1 MTPVPIAKVV
11 VSAVAQHRATVYEFS
26 EVISEVSFAHCQIR
40 GALVGVAPAM
50 SEGDPSPGGDPSGG
64 DGSSGSKFNTHNPAV
79 KRILRE
85 QREML
90 ASDEDENESWCVHAE
105 MCEDDIF
112 EWHFAIMGAEGSE
125 FEGGIYHGRILLPPE
140 YPFKP
145 PSFML
150 LTPSGRF
157 ETMTKICLSITQH
170 HPEHWQPSWSVRTA
184 LLAVRAFMP
193 TPADGAVGSLEFTP
207 DERRSLAVRSRE
219 EVPSF
224 GNATRRELT
233 QSVHDR
239 MLRRW
244 ETRVEAKRR
253 EEIEAEG
260 ETIELEGT
268 GGGGDAGLGEPTPRK
283 VEVTEE
289 IDEEVVEEEEET
301 VEVEGTP
308 DGTTETDGGE
318 AETHAPAPER
328 EVHVERE
335 VPAPTPTPAHQP
347 QPAPTPPPPAP
358 APTRPVA
365 GVTDSPA
372 VADLKRKLD
381 LLAAALVAAIAAIL
395 IRKFLRSLGEGEL

>member
-1 MTPVPIAKVV
+1 
-11 VSAVAQHRATVYEFS
+11 
-26 EVISEVSFAHCQIR
+26 
-40 GALVGVAPAM
+40 M
-50 SEGDPSPGGDPSGG
+50 SEGDPSPGDPSGG

-207 DERRSLAVRSRE
+207 DERASLAVRSRE

-224 GNATRRELT
+224 GNVTRRELT

-268 GGGGDAGLGEPTPRK
+268 GGGGGAGLGEPTPRK

-289 IDEEVVEEEEET
+289 IDEEVVEEEEEET
-301 VEVEGTP
+301 VEEVEGTP

-318 AETHAPAPER
+318 AETHVPAPEREVPASER

-335 VPAPTPTPAHQP
+335 VPAPTPTPAPRP

-381 LLAAALVAAIAAIL
+381 LLAVALVAAIAAIL